1 MEPSPTRMNLIKTKR
16 SVKLAKKGYSILKK
30 KREVLVM
37 EFLKLLKDSTH
48 DRSYMQSKLE
58 GAYAT
63 LAKGLAYTGD
73 FELGYASNYIPE
85 PKPISITLK
94 NIMGVE
100 VPEIGHS
107 ANAGLAGYSVLSTS
121 AAVDDINESFNEV
134 LNAIIDLAKR
144 EQGMKRLVLEI
155 EKVKR
160 RVNALDYVIMPRMK
174 KRVRYISMR
183 LEEIDRDTF
192 AGLKHIKRKL
202 EKSK

>member
-1 MEPSPTRMNLIKTKR
+1 MNLIKTKR

-37 EFLKLLKDSTH
+37 EFLKLMKDSTH
-48 DRSYMQSKLE
+48 DRAYMQSKLD
-58 GAYAT
+58 GAYAV
-63 LAKGLAYTGD
+63 LAKGLAYVGD
-73 FELGYASNYIPE
+73 FELGYAANYIPE
-85 PKPISITLK
+85 PKPISIELK

-100 VPEIGHS
+100 VPEIGH
-107 ANAGLAGYSVLSTS
+107 AVTTGLAGYSVLSTS
-121 AAVDDINESFNEV
+121 AAVDDINQSFNEV
-134 LNAIIDLAKR
+134 LDAIIDLAKR
-144 EQGMKRLVLEI
+144 EQGMKRLVIEV

-174 KRVRYISMR
+174 RRARYISMR

-202 EKSK
+202 QKSGEQS